1 MEKPWKLAYRRKH
14 PEGCCCGLLKVLERR
29 QPEIICVT
37 REGWVW
43 LITQVERMKGTADSW
58 EMDFCLFWCGSVGLG
73 TVTFTY
79 PTVVLYMH
87 KYETPISFKLHPNVS
102 GVPGQ
107 LRVCKWPLANAS
119 PNWENKTV
127 ESFNVLLSFVLAI
140 YVNTS
145 INGCSEWLF
154 SQWTLDSG
162 ELKAPGADFSA
173 PLGLPWILLL
183 LNLIGNIWLRN

>member
-1 MEKPWKLAYRRKH
+1 MKKPWKLAYRRKH
-14 PEGCCCGLLKVLERR
+14 PKGCCRGLLKVLERR
-29 QPEIICVT
+29 QSEIICID

-43 LITQVERMKGTADSW
+43 LITQVEPMKGPADGW
-58 EMDFCLFWCGSVGLG
+58 EMSLCWSQCSSVGLG
-73 TVTFTY
+73 TVAFTY
-79 PTVVLYMH
+79 PTAALYMH
-87 KYETPISFKLHPNVS
+87 KYETPISFKLHANVS
-102 GVPGQ
+102 GVPGR
-107 LRVCKWPLANAS
+107 LRVCKWALANAS
-119 PNWENKTV
+119 PNWENETV
-127 ESFNVLLSFVLAI
+127 ESFNALLSFAPI

-145 INGCSEWLF
+145 INGWSEWLF